1 MSRHLSGTNRRRRWR
16 KAPER
21 EDLIVKLIIIYA
33 GVEDGPQVWPDGRSL
48 PLQRIAGSN
57 VLGHVLNQMRDVQP
71 DELVLVVDRDEE
83 TIAAWIRDIFPQLE
97 AKIITAAPGTSPLQ
111 ALVQCRDHFDKGP
124 LLIALGS
131 MVTEADYRGLGQSPA
146 DVTLFTQPPQWD
158 KPLAAAAQDKTEP
171 PWAGMCFFQRGT
183 DLRSTL
189 ERAAAVHMTLSA
201 LIADLP
207 TLDLHIEKR
216 LAALALDTS
225 TAAGLIYAN
234 ARLLGLGYGS
244 EDAIERSYVE
254 DFTVIPP
261 VFLHET
267 AVIENAVVGP
277 FTNVEAGAMISSSV
291 IRNSLI
297 GAEAAVE
304 NVVLDGALIG
314 SRARVTASGN
324 AVVVQ
329 DDGEVAL

>member
-1 MSRHLSGTNRRRRWR
+1 MSRQLSGTNSRRHWR

-21 EDLIVKLIIIYA
+21 EDQIVKLFIIYTA
-33 GVEDGPQVWPDGRSL
+33 VEDGQQVWPDGRSL

-57 VLGHVLNQMRDVQP
+57 VLGHVLNQLRDVHP

-83 TIAAWIRDIFPQLE
+83 TIASWIKDTIPQLE
-97 AKIITAAPGTSPLQ
+97 TKLITAAPGSSPLQ
-111 ALVQCRDHFDKGP
+111 ALAQCRDHFDKGP

-131 MVTEADYRGLGQSPA
+131 TITEADFRGLDQSPA

-158 KPLAAAAQDKTEP
+158 QPLAAAAQDKAGP
-171 PWAGMCFFQRGT
+171 PWAGVCCFRRGT
-183 DLRSTL
+183 DLRSAL
-189 ERAAAVHMTLSA
+189 DQAAAAHTTLGA
-201 LIADLP
+201 LINDLP

-216 LAALALDTS
+216 PAALALDTS
-225 TAAGLIYAN
+225 TAAGLLYAN

-277 FTNVEAGAMISSSV
+277 FTNVEAGARISGSV

-297 GAEAAVE
+297 GAEASVE

-324 AVVVQ
+324 AVFVQ
-329 DDGEVAL
+329 DDKEITL